1 SIPPVRACGR
11 LRPHSAGR
19 NIPLPRDSQ
28 LTHQDEPTALWQL
41 VDLMRLKLHVIPV
54 TQLFHEKARQMPV
67 ALSSVSWNKDSGLG
81 IQDKMPFREIRLL
94 RPRENGKIS
103 RRSTLHAALSQCRR
117 TSRNPQWRKTR
128 CDQAPASKE
137 FSARQI
143 LSLHCFTSPKGCCL
157 LHANTHS

>member
-1 SIPPVRACGR
+1 
-11 LRPHSAGR
+11 
-19 NIPLPRDSQ
+19 
-28 LTHQDEPTALWQL
+28 
-41 VDLMRLKLHVIPV
+41 MRLKLHVIPV
-54 TQLFHEKARQMPV
+54 TQLFDEKARQMPV

-103 RRSTLHAALSQCRR
+103 RHSTFHAALSQCRR

-128 CDQAPASKE
+128 CDQAPASQE

-157 LHANTHS
+157 LHANTTFLNPDGEATLLVRSGRWRDLGTPLQGRPCRGARASRRA